1 MGVATVA
8 REHRR
13 PSTSTTTTAPPQT
26 ATAPPLRHAPQ
37 QSARRSTTTTAP
49 LPSLTPRN
57 LHIRPSLCGTFT
69 VVAEDYSVPLLKD
82 ANGGALPMDRRC
94 TVKVYER
101 AQSAK
106 AAVLLVHGFAS
117 NRTMFDAGGGKG
129 RDGPSFFEFLAQRNY
144 DAFAIDLRGTRES
157 LRRGA
162 RAPAYVKEHIE
173 IDVPSAIAAI
183 KRIGHEKVYL
193 IGHSMGGAISC
204 AVAGHIPH
212 DVAGVVHLAGLLS
225 PEPSSD
231 APPVGILHPAA
242 QSSLPTLGAAASVR
256 YAATYIRRQ
265 IIPVRSIVDSMLFMR
280 HFLPTTVSKALLN
293 MLYPSPWLPYSVDDP
308 ASFVDLA
315 LESPTVGICVS
326 MAKSAV
332 HRDVFN
338 AWLEDSS
345 HHRAENP
352 QIAKQIQTVMAT
364 SNLYVPNTL
373 HRSLARFRLL
383 SSLRLQK

>member
-1 MGVATVA
+1 
-8 REHRR
+8 
-13 PSTSTTTTAPPQT
+13 
-26 ATAPPLRHAPQ
+26 
-37 QSARRSTTTTAP
+37 
-49 LPSLTPRN
+49 
-57 LHIRPSLCGTFT
+57 
-69 VVAEDYSVPLLKD
+69 
-82 ANGGALPMDRRC
+82 MDRRC

-212 DVAGVVHLAGLLS
+212 DVAGVVHLAGLYHLTL
-225 PEPSSD
+225 PILGD
-231 APPVGILHPAA
+231 AVDLY
-242 QSSLPTLGAAASVR
+242 R
-256 YAATYIRRQ
+256 ATVPRVVQ
-265 IIPVRSIVDSMLFMR
+265 SIVSSSSGF
-280 HFLPTTVSKALLN
+280 AL
-293 MLYPSPWLPYSVDDP
+293 
-308 ASFVDLA
+308 
-315 LESPTVGICVS
+315 
-326 MAKSAV
+326 
-332 HRDVFN
+332 
-338 AWLEDSS
+338 
-345 HHRAENP
+345 
-352 QIAKQIQTVMAT
+352 
-364 SNLYVPNTL
+364 
-373 HRSLARFRLL
+373 
-383 SSLRLQK
+383 